1 MLKQKRIAVTLR
13 AKLLVI
19 LILFALLPLL
29 AAGFQALSSID
40 ENISGQ
46 AHITIERDIQAAT
59 DILLRRLK
67 ERETQVSVAASKY
80 VFVSEI
86 SNNHFELAMTSLFL
100 DNISFELDFL
110 TYMDFNKRA
119 MIRLNSTQT
128 GMGTTVVLP
137 LAERALNGQVVSG
150 LAVLD
155 EKLLR
160 EEGLLEK
167 ATLSAG
173 AETAAEDKAAGG
185 TEALALVAAVP
196 VKDAS
201 NRVVGSLFGGEIL
214 NNNDAFVDYIAQ
226 TFNADTAIYLGD
238 QGVAASVLNGEGDV
252 EKTTGAA
259 EAAAAEGIA
268 EQDEDGENAG
278 ETEAPVIRA
287 VGGRA
292 PEDVAGRVLGEGL
305 LFSGIAYE
313 HGESYITAYSPLRDN
328 QDKVIGM
335 LYIGVPEAPFTAIK
349 NANRNRFLF
358 IGGLSLVI
366 ALGVAFRFSRG
377 LTKPL
382 LQMID
387 VMREIEGGNLSRGVE
402 VTRGDEIGKIG
413 SSFNAMLAGLR
424 EMVETLSNT
433 AQKIAESAGEL
444 TSGVQQSNIAM
455 EEIAQTT
462 SESIAYKAQE
472 IAHDSERGAIK
483 GKNSENVAR
492 EGFSAVRD
500 AVQGMEEIDRAV
512 KGVHGSI
519 VELARFSDK
528 INMIIKAIMGITG
541 QTNLLA
547 LNAAIEAARAG
558 EHGRGFAVVA
568 DEVRKLAEQSE
579 GEAGEISKLVSDIQ
593 QRIREAEVKMESVS
607 EIVTSGS
614 QKARS
619 VERGLDDILQSV
631 SELSEYIDDIAG
643 KAQDQSAA
651 AQEIAASTEEQT
663 AVLEKIGSYVAELNS
678 LAEGLQTMTERFK
691 M

>member
-1 MLKQKRIAVTLR
+1 MLKQKRIALTLR

-29 AAGFQALSSID
+29 AAGYLALSSID

-46 AHITIERDIQAAT
+46 ARITVEKDIQAAE

-67 ERETQVSVAASKY
+67 ERETQVNVAASKY
-80 VFVSEI
+80 AFVADI
-86 SNNHFELAMTSLFL
+86 SNDHFELAMTSLFL
-100 DNISFELDFL
+100 DNISFDLDFL

-119 MIRLNSTQT
+119 MIRVNSAQT
-128 GMGTTVVLP
+128 GMGTTVALP
-137 LAERALNGQVVSG
+137 IAERALNGQVVSG
-150 LAVLD
+150 MAVLD
-155 EKLLR
+155 EKFLR

-167 ATLSAG
+167 ATLG
-173 AETAAEDKAAGG
+173 VDTEAAADNAAG
-185 TEALALVAAVP
+185 EARALALVAAVP

-201 NRVVGSLFGGEIL
+201 NRIIGSLFGGEIL

-226 TFNADTAIYLGD
+226 TFNAEAAIFLGD
-238 QGVAASVLNGEGDV
+238 LGIAASVLSEEGEIA
-252 EKTTGAA
+252 EKTGAM
-259 EAAAAEGIA
+259 EAADAEEVEEQGEAGKNAVEA
-268 EQDEDGENAG
+268 ETPAK
-278 ETEAPVIRA
+278 RA
-287 VGGRA
+287 VGRKA
-292 PEDVAGRVLGEGL
+292 PEDIATQVLGEGL
-305 LFSGIAYE
+305 PFSGTAYE
-313 HGESYITAYSPLRDN
+313 NGESYITAYNPLRDN
-328 QDKVIGM
+328 QDEVIGM
-335 LYIGVPEAPFTAIK
+335 LYIGVSEAPFTAIK
-349 NANRNRFLF
+349 DANRNRFLL
-358 IGGLSLVI
+358 IGGLSLII
-366 ALGVAFRFSRG
+366 ALGVAFGFSRG

-387 VMREIEGGNLSRGVE
+387 VMREVEGGNLNQE
-402 VTRGDEIGKIG
+402 VSVARGDEIGKIG

-424 EMVETLSNT
+424 EMVETLRTT
-433 AQKIAESAGEL
+433 AQKIAGSAGEL
-444 TSGVQQSNIAM
+444 SSGVQQSNMAM

-472 IAHDSERGAIK
+472 IAHASEQGAIK
-483 GKNSENVAR
+483 GKNCENVAR

-500 AVQGMEEIDRAV
+500 AVQGMEEIDIAV
-512 KGVHGSI
+512 KDVHHSI
-519 VELARFSDK
+519 VELAQFSDK

-579 GEAGEISKLVSDIQ
+579 AEAGEIAKLVSGIQ
-593 QRIREAEVKMESVS
+593 GRIREAVEKMESVS
-607 EIVTSGS
+607 EIVTRGD

-619 VERGLDDILQSV
+619 VEQGLDNILQSV

-643 KAQDQSAA
+643 RAQDQSAA

-663 AVLEKIGSYVAELNS
+663 AVLEKVGSYVAELNT
-678 LAEGLQTMTERFK
+678 LAEELQTMTERFK